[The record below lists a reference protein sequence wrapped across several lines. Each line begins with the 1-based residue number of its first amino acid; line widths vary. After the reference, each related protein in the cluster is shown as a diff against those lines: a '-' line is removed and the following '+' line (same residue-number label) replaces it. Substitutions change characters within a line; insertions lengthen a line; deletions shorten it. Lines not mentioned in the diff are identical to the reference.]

1 MYYSVKTL
9 LENGKSI
16 SEIARTF
23 NIDRKTVRKIKK
35 RITEGEITPPSI
47 VYLLTYCNFWM
58 FYNLIKN

>member
-35 RITEGEITPPSI
+35 NNGRRNYTT
-47 VYLLTYCNFWM
+47 
-58 FYNLIKN
+58 FYRKEKHS